1 MPADAADDTADERR
15 TEDRRRE
22 QDPGDRADRDPAP
35 GAVLGRLLVL
45 VDVDL
50 AVLVL
55 GDQRDVVG
63 ADELGRV
70 QFEQAVVV
78 GEGILAVWRRSRRR

>member
-1 MPADAADDTADERR
+1 VPADAADNAADEGRA
-15 TEDRRRE
+15 EDRRRE
-22 QDPGDRADRDPAP
+22 QDPGDRPDRDPAP

-55 GDQRDVVG
+55 RDQRDVIA
-63 ADELGRV
+63 ADELRRV
-70 QFEQAVVV
+70 QLEQALVV
-78 GEGILAVWRRSRRR
+78 LKAASRSA